1 MPHLE
6 PETQANFALYH
17 NSRQAIKKYVKA
29 NNKVKYTSEVQFDSM
44 FNRALKGGVEKG
56 DFAQPKG
63 MSLSPMHT
71 SPVAT
76 PSHRVPKYGIEK
88 LC

>member
-1 MPHLE
+1 MLH
-6 PETQANFALYH
+6 H
-17 NSRQAIKKYVKA
+17 DSRQAIKKYVKA

-63 MSLSPMHT
+63 TSSSLVDASRVT
-71 SPVAT
+71 T
-76 PSHRVPKYGIEK
+76 LSHCVLRHGLRHHY
-88 LC
+88 